1 MECGHGKSQEYIV
14 TQWCLTLC
22 DPMDCSL
29 PGSSVHGIFQARI
42 LEWVAIPYSRA
53 SSRPRGWTHFSCTS
67 CIGWQ
72 ILYHCATCNRQII
85 IWARKPNPG
94 FNKTV
99 YPTICFPYRSLYS
112 KITFLIGKLVSPSG
126 SQARFINFKDDFQVT
141 PVKCSRCWGKECG
154 IWSWTNTEHKSLLP
168 TNTQI
173 T

>member
-1 MECGHGKSQEYIV
+1 MKCWWWEQLHLNIILSIKSKLCLKLLSCISFKNCFCISHLMSSPQQSWEKSNITDYNMCAYLV
-14 TQWCLTLC
+14 AKWCLTLC

-99 YPTICFPYRSLYS
+99 
-112 KITFLIGKLVSPSG
+112 
-126 SQARFINFKDDFQVT
+126 
-141 PVKCSRCWGKECG
+141 
-154 IWSWTNTEHKSLLP
+154 
-168 TNTQI
+168 
-173 T
+173 